1 MTGPLSSWRSPESL
15 IGKGNNRRLIR
26 SRFLPFHYIHLVSR
40 MDDAALED
48 FGKDAFPRHNAV
60 ANGFIYRT
68 VTVAGLADLSDFQ
81 QDVPAAKQVPTGSF
95 EKIKPSTT
103 DFRQRLQIP
112 RCRRGDG
119 SLQCFQGPRGLL
131 DGASDRR
138 GHRLEPPIDL
148 KTSFGDDA
156 FGDPRTSLLQMA
168 CIFPIF
174 LSSDLTHHFML
185 ANGRF
190 LAKTVFRRLFVNS
203 PLDGFRQGLLHLNR
217 RASAADNI
225 P

>member
-1 MTGPLSSWRSPESL
+1 M
-15 IGKGNNRRLIR
+15 
-26 SRFLPFHYIHLVSR
+26 
-40 MDDAALED
+40 
-48 FGKDAFPRHNAV
+48 
-60 ANGFIYRT
+60 T
-68 VTVAGLADLSDFQ
+68 VTGLADLRDFQ

-138 GHRLEPPIDL
+138 GHRLRAPIDL

-156 FGDPRTSLLQMA
+156 FGDPPNVAAANGLYFSHILILRSD
-168 CIFPIF
+168 
-174 LSSDLTHHFML
+174 SSFML

-190 LAKTVFRRLFVNS
+190 LAKTVFRRLS
-203 PLDGFRQGLLHLNR
+203 
-217 RASAADNI
+217 
-225 P
+225 